1 MANLLTAGFSLSG
14 SISAMAPIPR
24 QTAGATMQDSD
35 KAAKHPIRFARSS
48 SQRLK
53 RVFLVLPTA
62 PTPGFGDNDSV
73 HYRSLNRAEHLAAN
87 GINAMVCTIET
98 LSGADMN
105 AGDAAI
111 FQHPVVSPHLRQMV
125 DSIQRSNA
133 TAVAD
138 IDTHN
143 IDISLAMRG
152 PAGRLD
158 IHSREQI
165 LADLAARTEA
175 LQLFSTVIVPDEP
188 LAMRIRQLCPAGRIQ
203 VVPDVP
209 VPAEIALAEAMRTL
223 PEAMAERAYVACL
236 GQPEELA
243 EILPVLAP
251 RLIPILSAAGLTLLV
266 QVNVTVPPVLLQS
279 GRVRPILP
287 ANPQDQP
294 ALLRVC
300 RSLAFLTTSADTSG
314 IIAWRA
320 FIQATLA
327 GIPFLGLSTPSLADR
342 LGGAGRLVENLDE
355 WLGCLS
361 AVPART
367 KRRPPA
373 AAGSLMRK
381 FPVHKAHRKLMAA
394 LGN

>member
-1 MANLLTAGFSLSG
+1 
-14 SISAMAPIPR
+14 
-24 QTAGATMQDSD
+24 MQDSD
-35 KAAKHPIRFARSS
+35 KAAEYPIRLARTA

-62 PTPGFGDNDSV
+62 PAPGFGDNDSI
-73 HYRSLNRAEHLAAN
+73 HYRALNRAEHLAAN
-87 GINAMVCTIET
+87 DINALVCTADT
-98 LSGADMN
+98 LSGADLN
-105 AGDAAI
+105 AGDAVI
-111 FQHPVVSPHLRQMV
+111 FQHPVVSPHLRQMI

-152 PAGRLD
+152 RAGRLD
-158 IHSREQI
+158 IHAREQT

-175 LQLFSTVIVPDEP
+175 LRLFPTVIVPDEP
-188 LAMRIRQLCPAGRIQ
+188 LAMRIRQLCPASRIQ

-209 VPAEIALAEAMRTL
+209 VPAEIALAEAMRTPL
-223 PEAMAERAYVACL
+223 EAKEERAYVACL

-243 EILPVLAP
+243 EILPALAP

-266 QVNVTVPPVLLQS
+266 QENVAVPPALLQS
-279 GRVRPILP
+279 GRVRPLLP

-294 ALLRVC
+294 ALLRLC
-300 RSLAFLTTSADTSG
+300 RSLAFLTTSADTSS

-320 FIQATLA
+320 YIQATLA
-327 GIPFLGLSTPSLADR
+327 GIPFLGLRAPGLADR

-355 WLGCLS
+355 WLDCLS
-361 AVPART
+361 TIPARA

-373 AAGSLMRK
+373 AAGALMRK